1 MTLKQF
7 LKSKTFKCILV
18 LVCIALVS
26 GALLS
31 ILHDV
36 LYVSESEKVARTIKG
51 IYGKSIDYEVVE
63 VDYSTEIGEITSVY
77 KLKDGNY
84 LIKSIGKNG
93 YKYGTITVWVVA
105 TFENNEYK
113 GITSISVAEYDK
125 QTLMSKFT
133 SSIMNEYKENPDYV
147 VSGATYSSK
156 AMSNAINTAKN
167 YITNN
172 LIEEA

>member
-51 IYGKSIDYEVVE
+51 IYGKSVDYEVVE

-84 LIKSIGKNG
+84 LIKSTGKNG
-93 YKYGTITVWVVA
+93 YKYGTITIWVVA

-133 SSIMNEYKENPDYV
+133 SSVIDNYKENSEYV

-156 AMSNAINTAKN
+156 AMTNAINTAKS
-167 YITNN
+167 YIATN
-172 LIEEA
+172 LVEEA